1 MSKSYLDPVRIAIIG
16 AGNVGATTAYALLL
30 SGLAAEIVLID
41 VQRSKAEGQGNG
53 FEPRPALCS
62 SDSHLGRRLCGLR
75 ECSHR
80 HCRGRNRLDL
90 IKKNV
95 SIFQKIIPEV
105 VRHAANAI
113 LLIATNPV
121 DVLTYASWK
130 LSGFPPSRVI
140 GSGTILDTARFR
152 YLLGQHFGIDPQSVH
167 AYIIGE
173 HGDSEVPVWSL
184 ANIAGIRLR
193 EFCQHEDLRYDEK
206 AMRSISRQTRT
217 AGYDIVRLK
226 GATDYAVATG
236 VVRIVE
242 AILRDENSLLTIS
255 SPTQHYGIIEVCLSL
270 PTKVN
275 RRGADHI
282 LHLPLNEEELS
293 GLVTSA
299 GIVKAAIATL
309 NLDSNHGAAA

>member
-1 MSKSYLDPVRIAIIG
+1 MTTVVSESTNRGSRRCSQQTPEGCAPMSKSYLDPVRIAIIG

-30 SGLAAEIVLID
+30 SGLASEIVLID
-41 VQRSKAEGQGNG
+41 VQRSKAEGQAMDLNHAQPFAHPTRIWAGDYADCASAAIVIVAAG
-53 FEPRPALCS
+53 TAQKAGE
-62 SDSHLGRRLCGLR
+62 
-75 ECSHR
+75 
-80 HCRGRNRLDL
+80 NRLDL
-90 IKKNV
+90 IKKNA

-105 VRHAANAI
+105 VRYAANAI

-193 EFCQHEDLRYDEK
+193 EF
-206 AMRSISRQTRT
+206 
-217 AGYDIVRLK
+217 
-226 GATDYAVATG
+226 
-236 VVRIVE
+236 
-242 AILRDENSLLTIS
+242 
-255 SPTQHYGIIEVCLSL
+255 LS
-270 PTKVN
+270 
-275 RRGADHI
+275 A
-282 LHLPLNEEELS
+282 
-293 GLVTSA
+293 
-299 GIVKAAIATL
+299 
-309 NLDSNHGAAA
+309 